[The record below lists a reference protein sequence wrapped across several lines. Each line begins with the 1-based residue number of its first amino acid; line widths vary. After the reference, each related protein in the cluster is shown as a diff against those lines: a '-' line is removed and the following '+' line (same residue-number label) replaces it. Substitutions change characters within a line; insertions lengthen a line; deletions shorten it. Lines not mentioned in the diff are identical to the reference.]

1 MASGKGPLEAKLEFV
16 TGSAGAAGLR
26 EPALCS
32 SLGAAVPLG
41 PPLAPDFYLQPTLA
55 VAKAL
60 LGKVLARWSKEGVTA
75 GRIVEVEAY
84 LGARDRAAHSFSL
97 RRTRRNEAMY
107 GPGGSA
113 YVYFIY
119 GMHYCFNVVT
129 GPPQVPEAV
138 LVRAVEPLSGLG
150 VMRKRR
156 GCSPK
161 TPVWK
166 LASGPAN
173 LCRALGIDLTLNG
186 APLWQPPLVLC
197 DAPRVPESQIG
208 SSARIGVGYA
218 GADAQRHWRF
228 FLRHSP
234 AVSGPRSLNGRR

>member
-1 MASGKGPLEAKLEFV
+1 MANGEGTVEAKPEST
-16 TGSAGAAGLR
+16 TGRAGTAAFRESPLSSSPGAAL
-26 EPALCS
+26 
-32 SLGAAVPLG
+32 PLG
-41 PPLAPDFYLQPTLA
+41 PPLAPEFYLQPTLA

-60 LGKVLARWSKEGVTA
+60 LGKILARWSKEGVTA

-84 LGARDRAAHSFSL
+84 LGALDRAAHSFGL
-97 RRTRRNEAMY
+97 RRTPRNEAMY
-107 GPGGSA
+107 GAGGSA

-138 LVRAVEPLSGLG
+138 LVRAVEPLFGLAT
-150 VMRKRR
+150 MRKRR
-156 GCSPK
+156 GCPPK

-173 LCRALGIDLTLNG
+173 LCRAMGIDLSLNG
-186 APLWQPPLVLC
+186 APLWQVPLVLC
-197 DAPRVPESQIG
+197 DAPCVPASQIS

-218 GADAQRHWRF
+218 GADAQRRWRF
-228 FLRHSP
+228 FLHESP
-234 AVSGPRSLNGRR
+234 AVSGPRSLNKRR